1 MQEDYVVR
9 VVVEGTEVLGY
20 VASSTRLVERA
31 RRLHRTT
38 PVATAALGRALTL
51 VGILGVTLKENQR
64 VSLQIECR
72 GPLEGILVQGN
83 AKGEVRGYVS
93 QPWIILP
100 SKEEGKLNVEDAV
113 GAGSKLVVVK
123 DLGFGEPYLGSVTM
137 PRGGIAYDLAYYF
150 TTSEQLPSACSA
162 GVYVSKK
169 GKVLSAG
176 GFIIHTPSGTSL
188 DVIDILEEN
197 IARLGLVSQRLFSG
211 ETPEDIAALLFDR
224 LPYRIVGKS
233 VLRYCCRCSRRR
245 AKGVL
250 LLLGEDEREE
260 LFETQGKAE
269 VHCAFCNRT
278 YVFVPEDFM
287 KKRQEE

>member
-1 MQEDYVVR
+1 MQGDYVVR
-9 VVVEGTEVLGY
+9 VVVEGTQVLGY
-20 VASSTRLVERA
+20 VASSTHLVERA
-31 RRLHRTT
+31 RKLHRTT

-51 VGILGVTLKENQR
+51 VGILGVTLKEEQK

-93 QPWIILP
+93 QPWVILP

-113 GAGSKLVVVK
+113 GVGSKLVVVK

-150 TTSEQLPSACSA
+150 TASEQLPSACSA
-162 GVYVSKK
+162 GVYV
-169 GKVLSAG
+169 GKRGRVLSAG
-176 GFIIHTPSGTSL
+176 GFIIHTPSGTGL
-188 DVIDILEEN
+188 DVITILEEN
-197 IARLGLVSQRLFSG
+197 IARLGPVSHRIFLG
-211 ETPEDIAALLFDR
+211 ETPEDIAASLFDR

-233 VLRYCCRCSRRR
+233 PLRYRCRCSRRR
-245 AKGVL
+245 ARNVL
-250 LLLGEDEREE
+250 LLLGDEEREE
-260 LFETQGKAE
+260 LFLTQGKAE

-278 YVFVPEDFM
+278 YIFTPEDFA
-287 KKRQEE
+287 KQ

>member
-1 MQEDYVVR
+1 MQEDYVLR
-9 VVVEGTEVLGY
+9 VLVEETQVIGY
-20 VASSTRLVERA
+20 VASTTRLVERA
-31 RRLHRTT
+31 RKLHRTT

-64 VSLQIECR
+64 VSLQVECQ

-100 SKEEGKLNVEDAV
+100 SKEKGKLNVEDAV
-113 GAGSKLVVVK
+113 GAGSKLLVVK

-162 GVYVSKK
+162 GVYVGKR

-188 DVIDILEEN
+188 DVIGILEEN
-197 IARLGLVSQRLFSG
+197 IARLGPVSHRLFAG
-211 ETPEDIAALLFDR
+211 ETPEDITALLFAR

-233 VLRYCCRCSRRR
+233 SLRYRCRCSRRR
-245 AKGVL
+245 ARNVL
-250 LLLGEDEREE
+250 LLLGEKEREE
-260 LFETQGKAE
+260 IFATQGRAE
-269 VHCAFCNRT
+269 VHCAFCNRRYLFT
-278 YVFVPEDFM
+278 PEDFARE
-287 KKRQEE
+287 KR